1 MQVEHGLLCTKDLDM
16 KTKQDETAVQEIDIE
31 TAQMIVKA
39 AEEKR
44 AQEFLKEYEELC
56 KKHGFQLVPN
66 VQMGV
71 RKL

>member
-1 MQVEHGLLCTKDLDM
+1 MATKS
-16 KTKQDETAVQEIDIE
+16 KEKQNGTAETAVQEIDIE
-31 TAQMIVKA
+31 TAQRIVKA

-56 KKHGFQLVPN
+56 KKYGFQLVPN

-71 RKL
+71 RKI